1 VESIGN
7 GGPRKRGR
15 PPGGGGYSPRIR
27 QVVASLLEEEEAF
40 GLQEVRRRDD
50 YLLKTE
56 VPLVGEPLPDDRTLS
71 RVLWRFARAGKLRSI
86 SRGMGQGHRVLYV
99 RGENWSDQ

>member
-1 VESIGN
+1 MESIGN

-15 PPGGGGYSPRIR
+15 PPGGGGYSPTVR
-27 QVVASLLEEEEAF
+27 QIVADLIEAKEAF
-40 GLQEVRRRDD
+40 GLREVRDCAS
-50 YLLKTE
+50 YLESTG
-56 VPLVGEPLPDDRTLS
+56 VPLQGEPLPDDRALS
-71 RVLWRFARAGKLRSI
+71 RVLWRFAKAGKLRSI